1 MLVSLIYT
9 ADGCPTGGVVHNVEY
24 DVTLQ
29 SFLFIAFF
37 SIFSSPQSF
46 KTMKSLVKHVFVWV
60 LFFWAGKWVRPC
72 IAFDI
77 SIFVCLFVFVDEPQP
92 LTQLNG
98 SLLAPGPLPPLT
110 TPPTPPMDSPL
121 PSVCPIMPTPTP
133 PLIPPSSSSP
143 GCGSGSAS
151 SEQPGSG
158 PLVAGAAS
166 TSASNSPSNPETEE
180 DKAKKLLYCSLCK
193 VAVNSLSQLEAH
205 NKGGL
210 ICELR
215 RAENGCSAVM
225 LEIKQCAI
233 SYRGIPIWS
242 SVDDASGEETFSD
255 SLRLLHQVLRIK
267 FQR

>member
-1 MLVSLIYT
+1 
-9 ADGCPTGGVVHNVEY
+9 
-24 DVTLQ
+24 
-29 SFLFIAFF
+29 
-37 SIFSSPQSF
+37 
-46 KTMKSLVKHVFVWV
+46 MKSLVKHFIVWV
-60 LFFWAGKWVRPC
+60 LFFWAGKWVRLC

-151 SEQPGSG
+151 TEQPGSG
-158 PLVAGAAS
+158 PLVSGAAS
-166 TSASNSPSNPETEE
+166 TSASNSPTNPETEE

-215 RAENGCSAVM
+215 GTEYGCRLWCCKSNNVRSAIRLFPFDPLLTTLQKM
-225 LEIKQCAI
+225 KHSLNHCGYYTRCWRLSFQGK
-233 SYRGIPIWS
+233 IW
-242 SVDDASGEETFSD
+242 
-255 SLRLLHQVLRIK
+255 RQIC
-267 FQR
+267 